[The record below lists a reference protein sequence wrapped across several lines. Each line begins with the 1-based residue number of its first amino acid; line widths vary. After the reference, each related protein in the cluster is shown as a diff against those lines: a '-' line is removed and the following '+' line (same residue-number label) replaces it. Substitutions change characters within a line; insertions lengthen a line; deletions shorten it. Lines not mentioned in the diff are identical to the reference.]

1 MRIVN
6 AMRNVVKNMPYK
18 LKDLPYTCRAILNQ
32 TKPIRAVLLAWEM
45 VEGGEDK
52 QAY

>member
-1 MRIVN
+1 MEN
-6 AMRNVVKNMPYK
+6 AVKNMPYK
-18 LKDLPYTCRAILNQ
+18 LKYLPYMQRAILNQ
-32 TKPIRAVLLAWEM
+32 TKPIRAGLLAWEM